1 MVGIGFAVGRHLHQA
16 LQQVGG
22 IALDAAHARCAHQ
35 GRDKA
40 RHDDAIFDHVGNA
53 ARRAHVIFQ
62 HVEAAVDA
70 AHEIDSRD
78 GDEVAQR
85 RLDADGGAAKLRASQ
100 DEIARDDAVRQ
111 DAAVAVNVGDERVE
125 RADALNQAG
134 FERCPG
140 VGVDDARNGI
150 EREDSLGAVGGA
162 VDVEGHAHAAEHP
175 VGARADFCEL
185 RRRHR
190 EHRLDD
196 GGASASRLAR
206 KIKHLVEDAGVGLV
220 RRPKGHRLACFG
232 NSRSHRHSP
241 HRRSWRGFQHRQH
254 GRYHLKSNR
263 RARIRR
269 EFRQRSARGRPGRRG
284 WLRAD
289 AHACRR
295 PQSCRRG

>member
-1 MVGIGFAVGRHLHQA
+1 MSSAIVGIGFAVGRHLHQA

-22 IALDAAHARCAHQ
+22 IALDAAHARCPHQ
-35 GRDKA
+35 SWNEA
-40 RHDDAIFDHVGNA
+40 RHDDAIFDHIGNA
-53 ARRAHVIFQ
+53 ARRAHVVFQ

-70 AHEIDSRD
+70 AHQVDSSD

-85 RLDADGGAAKLRASQ
+85 RFYADGGATKLRTSLDQ
-100 DEIARDDAVRQ
+100 IARDDFVRQ
-111 DAAVAVNVGDERVE
+111 DAAVTVNVGDECVE

-140 VGVDDARNGI
+140 LGVDDARNGI

-162 VDVEGHAHAAEHP
+162 VDVESYAHAAEHP
-175 VGARADFCEL
+175 VGARADFREL

-196 GGASASRLAR
+196 GGAAGPWLAG
-206 KIKHLVEDAGVGLV
+206 KIKHLVEDAGVSLV

-241 HRRSWRGFQHRQH
+241 HRRSWRRFQHRQRD
-254 GRYHLKSNR
+254 RYHSKSNR
-263 RARIRR
+263 WARIRR
-269 EFRQRSARGRPGRRG
+269 EFR
-284 WLRAD
+284 
-289 AHACRR
+289 
-295 PQSCRRG
+295 